1 MPANLSFD
9 LKMDRRLRDKIIGRI
24 LGSLLLFVV
33 PLVSAQTKSQPIEPE
48 PSRDRPLLEIDL
60 RKYGYEPHGNGARM
74 EPLSLAFTQSNDLL
88 VAWTTT
94 DESQS
99 KKEIRSTTPI
109 PSHLHGL
116 IVDPRTGQKERGG
129 EWPSRYLHASIT
141 PVGKDMF
148 LICARDEIQL
158 LSHDFVTVQD
168 QVLSPPNTCQGMRI
182 SPNRHS
188 FSTRTGTEYN
198 LIDAESFQPVAE
210 WSSKEAIDVHFTD
223 SLLVGVC
230 RPDIGLCIRRF
241 DQDWQPL
248 RAVGVLQRPQALG
261 HQGTAFVNDST
272 LAIANAGEMTVVTLE
287 GAMLFRVNLPKKF
300 SFARIA
306 TSTDG
311 NRFAYIET
319 KLRGSKALDM
329 YSNLDDHV
337 VVYDL
342 GPKTAVYARKVNGGS
357 LWIPP
362 FEHRNQIALSSDG
375 ALLAILDNGIL
386 EVYSLPAPKD

>member
-1 MPANLSFD
+1 MPANLTFD
-9 LKMDRRLRDKIIGRI
+9 LRADRRQKDKIVGRT
-24 LGSLLLFVV
+24 LGLLLL
-33 PLVSAQTKSQPIEPE
+33 LVASLASAQTKSQPIEPE
-48 PSRDRPLLEIDL
+48 LSRDRPLLEIDL
-60 RKYGYEPHGNGARM
+60 RKYGYEPHGNGAGV
-74 EPLSLAFTQSNDLL
+74 EPLSLAFTQSNNLL
-88 VAWTTT
+88 VSWTTS

-99 KKEIRSTTPI
+99 KKEIRSTTPV

-116 IVDPRTGQKERGG
+116 ILDPRTGQKERAG

-141 PVGKDMF
+141 PVGKDKF

-158 LSHDFVTVQD
+158 LSHDFVTVRN
-168 QVLSPPNTCQGMRI
+168 QVLSPPNTCEGMRV

-198 LIDAESFQPVAE
+198 LIDAESFQPLAE
-210 WSSKEAIDVHFTD
+210 WSSKEAVDVHFTD

-230 RPDIGLCIRRF
+230 RPDIEICIRRF

-248 RAVGVLQRPQALG
+248 HAVGVLQRAQTLG

-272 LAIANAGEMTVVTLE
+272 LAIANGGEMTVVTLE

-319 KLRGSKALDM
+319 ELRGSKPLDM
-329 YSNLDDHV
+329 YSDFDDHV
-337 VVYDL
+337 VVFDL
-342 GPKTAVYARKVNGGS
+342 GQKTAVYARKVNGGS
-357 LWIPP
+357 PWIPP

-375 ALLAILDNGIL
+375 ALLAILDNRKL
-386 EVYSLPAPKD
+386 EVFKLPAPKP